1 MALESSATSI
11 GASSATGPATLSPT
25 ERERLRHPLERRVTF
40 LVAVIDVILLV
51 TIGALLMWGADW
63 LGDHTFLANY
73 KSHGWILLIA
83 LLGAPVV
90 AIYAQRRRRLLAQE
104 EGIRVSDVQL
114 PEIYGVLTRQ
124 CKRISEPP
132 PDLYLSDGVPHT
144 TSFAWHHRNCIILS
158 THDFEMCPG
167 AFDDIVDFAI
177 ARELGSICLGH
188 TSFRSELLKSTVAR
202 FPFLKAPLHT
212 IWTYS
217 CDRYGATLAPRAIR
231 GLIVAA
237 TGDLL
242 RDRVDLN
249 AYIAQID
256 EGAEKGFWPFVV
268 GLLRTRVPLA
278 HRVQELRRAG
288 LLTKW

>member
-11 GASSATGPATLSPT
+11 AASSATRPATLSPT

-40 LVAVIDVILLV
+40 LVAALDLMLLATIAGLLV
-51 TIGALLMWGADW
+51 WGAEW
-63 LGDHTFLANY
+63 LEDHTFLANY
-73 KSHGWILLIA
+73 KNHGRIFLIA

-104 EGIRVSDVQL
+104 EGVRVSEVQL
-114 PEIYGVLTRQ
+114 PEIHNVLVRQ
-124 CKRISEPP
+124 CQRVGEPP
-132 PDLYLSDGVPHT
+132 PDLYVSDGVPHT
-144 TSFAWHHRNCIILS
+144 TSFAWHRRNCIILS

-188 TSFRSELLKSTVAR
+188 TSFGNELLRSTAAR
-202 FPFLKAPLHT
+202 FPFLKAPLQT

-242 RDRVDLN
+242 RDRVDID
-249 AYIAQID
+249 AYIAQIE
-256 EGAEKGFWPFVV
+256 EGADRGFWPVV
-268 GLLRTRVPLA
+268 IGLLRTRVPLA

-288 LLTKW
+288 LLRKC